1 MRHFLQIL
9 AIAIPVALAATPCSG
24 DDCEADS
31 DAETLIQTQVHNDV
45 AAEGGS
51 SDTEKQAASQGHSK
65 MGSFQRDVAVQNHT
79 RRGNC
84 DGVIEGMGRGINIGN
99 VYEFDQGDTNPE
111 VVKEQVKWAHDTGF
125 KHIRLPVKWDGYFD
139 ANSDHTKRVTEV
151 VDYALGLGLYVVV
164 NSHHEKWLVEHY
176 DAARQDL
183 KDQWWNMWTGI
194 AGHFANRSTKLVFEI
209 LNEPHMNFGGWN
221 EPIHPSEQYAI
232 DRTREINGMGV
243 DAVRRVPGHEN
254 RMIFVHPNA
263 ISSIATARSVYP
275 DKWSLPGGGNDAC
288 VGITVHT
295 YDPYDFCGEN
305 GNLHYYGSIGAMKKG
320 LLNLV
325 RDFRDY
331 VFDTGIPVYVG
342 EYGVGRQD
350 DRQSERDTDLV
361 REYYRFV
368 TGHFRESGFATAAWN
383 DPGWFAIYT
392 KQEYGLH
399 TACVSPYV

>member
-1 MRHFLQIL
+1 MRQFLQIL
-9 AIAIPVALAATPCSG
+9 ATGLPLVLAATPCSG
-24 DDCEADS
+24 DDCAADA
-31 DAETLIQTQVHNDV
+31 DVETLIQTQVHND

-51 SDTEKQAASQGHSK
+51 SATEKQAASQGHSK
-65 MGSFQRDVAVQNHT
+65 MITVQRDAAVLNHT

-84 DGVIEGMGRGINIGN
+84 DGIIEGMGRGINIGN

-111 VVKEQVKWAHDTGF
+111 VVNQQVKWAHDTGF
-125 KHIRLPVKWDGYFD
+125 KHIRLPVNWDGYFD
-139 ANSDHTKRVTEV
+139 ANSDHTKRVTTV
-151 VDYALGLGLYVVV
+151 VDYALSLGLYVVI

-183 KDQWWNMWTGI
+183 KDKWWNMWTGI

-221 EPIHPSEQYAI
+221 EPIHPSEGYAI

-263 ISSIATARSVYP
+263 MSSIGTARQVYP

-295 YDPYDFCGEN
+295 YDPYDFCSG
-305 GNLHYYGSIGAMKKG
+305 K
-320 LLNLV
+320 
-325 RDFRDY
+325 
-331 VFDTGIPVYVG
+331 
-342 EYGVGRQD
+342 
-350 DRQSERDTDLV
+350 RQSSLLRLDW
-361 REYYRFV
+361 
-368 TGHFRESGFATAAWN
+368 GHEKRSA
-383 DPGWFAIYT
+383 
-392 KQEYGLH
+392 QHLQRL
-399 TACVSPYV
+399 S